1 MLEEIFKNIE
11 QSIKSQMEEK
21 FGLSKEQSNQSTS
34 IINEEIKN
42 TIMEAFSKGNFQ
54 ELMSSVTSSVENNP
68 IIQKLKTTIVPQL
81 VEKVGLSQE
90 MAQKVKDFSLVTI
103 FENIKTEFT
112 NEQGGFDL
120 SKVLGKLNLGG
131 IPGAQNLL
139 ESFSKIFNK

>member
-11 QSIKSQMEEK
+11 QSIKGQMEEK

-34 IINEEIKN
+34 IISEEIRN

-54 ELMSSVTSSVENNP
+54 ELMSGITSSVENNP
-68 IIQKLKTTIVPQL
+68 IIQKLNTTIVPQL

-90 MAQKVKDFSLVTI
+90 VAQKVKDFSLVTI
-103 FENIKTEFT
+103 FENIKNEFT
-112 NEQGGFDL
+112 NEQGGFDF
-120 SKVLGKLNLGG
+120 SKVLGKLNLGS